1 MALVIGFTLKS
12 LFLMMLYKSTLF
24 IKCEK
29 DLFKAIHRHYV
40 SNWRVLYFCI
50 DQCNLYLGNCT
61 MPMRIYIPIKDWIS
75 LLLEFI
81 EIPVL
86 SVLYKLVFSTITFSI
101 SSFRNKLK
109 YCVGVISASEE
120 SQKYTWKLSRNK
132 GTFCF
137 LHLRVWFINA
147 SQTALFLLLLATV
160 GLSPKLIR
168 GKSSSL
174 DALSFDL
181 GESAYSFFNCL

>member
-1 MALVIGFTLKS
+1 
-12 LFLMMLYKSTLF
+12 MMLYKSTLF

-86 SVLYKLVFSTITFSI
+86 SMLYKLVFSTITFSI

-109 YCVGVISASEE
+109 YLRWCYFFLWRITKVYLKIITKQGNILFSPSTCVIYKCITNSLVFATTSN
-120 SQKYTWKLSRNK
+120 SR
-132 GTFCF
+132 
-137 LHLRVWFINA
+137 FITQIN
-147 SQTALFLLLLATV
+147 
-160 GLSPKLIR
+160 
-168 GKSSSL
+168 
-174 DALSFDL
+174 
-181 GESAYSFFNCL
+181 